1 MSIFS
6 NKLKELFSIK
16 SVDKRLVAQSLNIDR
31 ALLYRYLNDQSF
43 PEDTAFIQHLQNEL
57 YLTPYEYKELCDAYE
72 ITKLGETVYQNRK
85 IVAKILD
92 RLFSQTR
99 PAEATSPSAFD
110 LDGRSIIPLTD
121 RDTIYSALHRIIMDP
136 RTTDIWINLQPDRD
150 FVYGSLFQLLKEK
163 ICTQKTNIRHIL
175 RFQSKTT
182 SHIGSYNLQIFSQ
195 LLPLL
200 YYCIY
205 YTDSSYYANYY
216 YNNQAAVDERAMD
229 IFPNILITPWCTI
242 TMSFHYGNG
251 ILYIDQGVSA
261 IYQKNFKEIEK
272 NTFPFV
278 LSDQQSLN
286 LTEQCRKNPYREYVF
301 KPHPSASLG
310 LGMEFYSSQSMHYDK
325 DTISLSTTFQEYHQ
339 AKEDILYAPTHV
351 ARKDFFTA
359 SGLKKFLET
368 GQLYTF
374 FSDYTTPLE
383 KDEIIQFLKRYVAI
397 IEAHPHFSCHLIYDD
412 VPNRC
417 NGNFAVFVLNDNT
430 LVVEN
435 SRRKLRNISSIIEVT
450 EKSIVDAFCDYLNTG
465 IVSSGSTASRE
476 ETLDVLKGKIREM
489 EMENSGNF
497 L

>member
-43 PEDTAFIQHLQNEL
+43 PEDTSFIEHLRNEL
-57 YLTPYEYKELCDAYE
+57 YLTPYEYKELSDAYE
-72 ITKLGETVYQNRK
+72 ITKLGENVYQNRK

-99 PAEATSPSAFD
+99 PAAATSPSTFD
-110 LDGRSIIPLTD
+110 MKGKSIIPLTD

-136 RTTDIWINLQPDRD
+136 RTTEISMNLQPDRD
-150 FVYGSLFQLLKEK
+150 FVCDSLFQLLKEK
-163 ICTQKTNIRHIL
+163 ICTHKTNIRHIL

-182 SHIGSYNLQIFSQ
+182 SHIGSYNLQIFSE
-195 LLPLL
+195 LLPLV

-242 TMSFHYGNG
+242 TLSFHYGNG
-251 ILYIDQGVSA
+251 ILYIDQDVSA

-301 KPHPSASLG
+301 KTHPSASLG
-310 LGMEFYSSQSMHYDK
+310 LDMDFYSSQYMLYDK
-325 DTISLSTTFQEYHQ
+325 DTPDLSTFRKYHQ
-339 AKEDILYAPTHV
+339 AKEDILYSPTHV
-351 ARKDFFTA
+351 ARTDFFTA
-359 SGLKKFLET
+359 SGLKKFMET
-368 GQLYTF
+368 GQLHTF
-374 FSDYTTPLE
+374 FSDYTIPLE
-383 KDEIIQFLKRYVAI
+383 KEEIIQFLKRYVEI
-397 IEAHPHFSCHLIYDD
+397 IEAHPNFSCHLIYDD

-417 NGNFAVFVLNDNT
+417 NGNFAIFVLHDNT

-465 IVSSGSTASRE
+465 ILSGSSIASRE
-476 ETLDVLKGKIREM
+476 ETLEILKEKICEM
-489 EMENSGNF
+489 ERLLS
-497 L
+497 

>member
-43 PEDTAFIQHLQNEL
+43 PEDTSFIQHLRNEL

-92 RLFSQTR
+92 RLFSQTM
-99 PAEATSPSAFD
+99 PAEATAPSAFA
-110 LDGRSIIPLTD
+110 LEGRSIIPLAD
-121 RDTIYSALHRIIMDP
+121 RDTVYSALHRIIMDP

-150 FVYGSLFQLLKEK
+150 FVCDSLFQLLKEK
-163 ICTQKTNIRHIL
+163 VCTHKTNIRHIL

-251 ILYIDQGVSA
+251 ILYIDQDVSA
-261 IYQKNFKEIEK
+261 IYQKNFIEIEK

-301 KPHPSASLG
+301 KTHPSASLG
-310 LGMEFYSSQSMHYDK
+310 LSMEFYSSKSMHYGK
-325 DTISLSTTFQEYHQ
+325 DGADLSATFREHHQ
-339 AKEDILYAPTHV
+339 AKEEILYAPTHM
-351 ARKDFFTA
+351 ARTDFFTA

-368 GQLYTF
+368 GQLHTF
-374 FSDYTTPLE
+374 FSDYTTPLGKKE
-383 KDEIIQFLKRYVAI
+383 LLQFLTRYVSI
-397 IEAHPHFSCHLIYDD
+397 IEAHPNFSCHMLYDD

-435 SRRKLRNISSIIEVT
+435 SRRKLCNISSIIEVT

-465 IVSSGSTASRE
+465 ILSSSSVASRE
-476 ETLDVLKGKIREM
+476 ETLEILKEKIHELETM
-489 EMENSGNF
+489 VD
-497 L
+497 